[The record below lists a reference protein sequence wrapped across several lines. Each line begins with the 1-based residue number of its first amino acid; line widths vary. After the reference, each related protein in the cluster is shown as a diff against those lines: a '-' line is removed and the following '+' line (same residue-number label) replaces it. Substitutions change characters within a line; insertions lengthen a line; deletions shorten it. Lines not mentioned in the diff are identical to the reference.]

1 MREETIVSPDDNE
14 KKGPVGAGP
23 GKGKKDLDE
32 LKAKLGLKKP
42 SPGAKKPGSPA
53 APAPKKTAADDFKF
67 SFGDA
72 QQAEPALSASELSAI
87 DAEAHKASSPI
98 GRKIAVLLVGL
109 VLAVVLLWLGY
120 QFGNSMG
127 LRVLHN
133 QAVIQSQEIKSFF
146 LARYSNAAGVEIDAR
161 RDTTTKFVDAFDVWH
176 EEHIT
181 QMMAHAKVFSSGQTP
196 ADFELEAFLKDELIP
211 MKTMCKDFLVAIEEY
226 SVAGVLKGQLYSTE
240 LGAKLLEFAD
250 RANKLRNQVQTL
262 YLSIEL
268 VESYILTQA
277 MTEKPKPEVLVH
289 ALKIEKEKET
299 VPVLKEVEIN
309 GTPELD
315 KELKTKELCE
325 PVSFELEIPLCNVRR
340 GEPETEK
347 RLIDTYD
354 KKEVQEVTQFR
365 KVKVKDADGKALS
378 ARIEHLFKVDLR
390 PHLKP
395 LLEQVFKGR
404 TTEVKNLGTLVAT
417 VAQNMNDV
425 RMAGETVD
433 FTDVIDSVEKFAV
446 QELFFTF

>member
-1 MREETIVSPDDNE
+1 MSPEDTE
-14 KKGPVGAGP
+14 KKGPGGTVP

-42 SPGAKKPGSPA
+42 APKGT
-53 APAPKKTAADDFKF
+53 APAGSAPAQKKTAADDFKF

-72 QQAEPALSASELSAI
+72 QRAEPAMSAAELATI
-87 DAEAHKASSPI
+87 DAEAHRATSPI
-98 GRKIAVLLVGL
+98 GRKIAVLVVGL

-127 LRVLHN
+127 LRTLHN

-146 LARYSNAAGVEIDAR
+146 LAKYANATGVELDAR
-161 RDTTTKFVDAFDVWH
+161 RDTTTKFIDTFDVYH
-176 EEHIT
+176 EEHIM
-181 QMMAHAKVFSSGQTP
+181 QLMAYAKVFSEGKTP
-196 ADFELEAFLKDELIP
+196 PDFELQTFVKDELAP
-211 MKTMCKDFLVAIEEY
+211 VKAMCKEFLIQIEEY

-268 VESYILTQA
+268 VEAYALTAA
-277 MTEKPKPEVLVH
+277 MAEKPKPEVLVH
-289 ALKIEKEKET
+289 ALKIEKDKET
-299 VPVLKEVEIN
+299 VPVLKEVEIS

-315 KELKTKELCE
+315 KELKTREICE
-325 PVSFELEIPLCNVRR
+325 PVSFELEIPLCGARK
-340 GEPETEK
+340 GEPEVEK

-354 KKEVQEVTQFR
+354 RKEVQEVTQFR
-365 KVKVKDADGKALS
+365 KVKVKDSEGKSLS
-378 ARIEHLFKVDLR
+378 ARIEHLFKMDLR
-390 PHLKP
+390 PHLMP
-395 LLEQVFKGR
+395 LLEKVFEGR
-404 TTEVKNLGTLVAT
+404 TTELKNLGTLVAT
-417 VAQNMNDV
+417 VSQNMNDV
-425 RMAGETVD
+425 RIAGETVD
-433 FTDVIDSVEKFAV
+433 FSDVIDSVEKFAI